1 MTDVGWA
8 DSGFS
13 VLCRTRCLIRDPAP
27 VPGKESTP
35 LYSLDGPMA
44 PWRQP
49 RATGQRRG
57 HHPVDDTYDL
67 KFRAIRH
74 G

>member
-35 LYSLDGPMA
+35 CIRLMDSWLRGVNLARPA
-44 PWRQP
+44 NVE
-49 RATGQRRG
+49 ATTRSTT
-57 HHPVDDTYDL
+57 PTT
-67 KFRAIRH
+67 
-74 G
+74 